1 MIWSE
6 SDSELFIDQGRYF
19 VPERELQIQTI
30 CDLIPAL
37 VGPGHIM
44 ELCCGE
50 GLLTR
55 ALLDRFPSATVH
67 ALDGSPK
74 MLQSTERRAGA
85 NRSRLKLQ
93 RFDLAA
99 PDWRRPPFT
108 VHAVV
113 SSLAVHHLDGD
124 QKQALFRDL
133 AAMIAPGGV
142 FVLADLVAPTSPQ
155 GVALAAKAWDQ
166 AVKQRA
172 LELDGTLEAFDRFQA
187 ERWNFYSTPDPDP
200 IDQPSSVLDL
210 MRWQES
216 AGFRPVD
223 LHWMKAGHAIFS
235 ALRPDQPGPVPG

>member
-1 MIWSE
+1 MTWSE

-19 VPERELQIQTI
+19 VPERERQIETI

-50 GLLTR
+50 GLLTW
-55 ALLDRFPSATVH
+55 ALLERFPSATVY

-74 MLQSTERRAGA
+74 MLQSTERRAE
-85 NRSRLKLQ
+85 
-93 RFDLAA
+93 
-99 PDWRRPPFT
+99 
-108 VHAVV
+108 
-113 SSLAVHHLDGD
+113 
-124 QKQALFRDL
+124 ALFRDL
-133 AAMIAPGGV
+133 AAMIVPGGI
-142 FVLADLVAPTSPQ
+142 FVLADLVAPASPH

-187 ERWNFYSTPDPDP
+187 ERWNLYSAPDPDP
-200 IDQPSSVLDL
+200 IDQPSPLLDQ
-210 MRWQES
+210 MRWLES

-235 ALRPDQPGPVPG
+235 AFKPD